1 MIVGLAEDRDTRWDA
16 SSSDDVLPGQ
26 ESVWSPDTRQTAK
39 STITFGPL
47 TIKPATSKVAPRA
60 GGAAAKALDTIAPRK
75 IIANGSVRI
84 WGLPPAVAYTLMAL
98 AATGLGLVAYRAIGG
113 GGRRVASNPRR
124 RRGRG
129 RKARGRKR

>member
-1 MIVGLAEDRDTRWDA
+1 MIVGLGDTRDTRWDA

-26 ESVWSPDTRQTAK
+26 ESVWSPLETAK
-39 STITFGPL
+39 STITIGPI
-47 TIKPATSKVAPRA
+47 TIKPAKVAPRT
-60 GGAAAKALDTIAPRK
+60 GPAAKVLDVVAPRK

-98 AATGLGLVAYRAIGG
+98 AATGLGLVAYRSLA
-113 GGRRVASNPRR
+113 GGRRRVVSNPRR